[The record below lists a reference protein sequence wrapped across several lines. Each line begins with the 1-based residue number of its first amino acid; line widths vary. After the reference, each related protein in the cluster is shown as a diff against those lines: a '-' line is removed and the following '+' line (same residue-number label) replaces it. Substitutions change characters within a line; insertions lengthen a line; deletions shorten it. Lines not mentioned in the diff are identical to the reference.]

1 MTTRRYICFTCY
13 KFHSEMRGI
22 SLDEFNA
29 GDNVCKEIKCERK
42 GQPLEP
48 ADYCDICDSLF
59 PIKEKHQH

>member
-1 MTTRRYICFTCY
+1 
-13 KFHSEMRGI
+13 MRGI